1 MAHSIRAIYRAG
13 QLQLIDPVSLSEGE
27 EVELVIVPQRDRLRS
42 LLHDL
47 IIETDVIKP
56 YSTADEMTL
65 MQAVMAALDHTS
77 SLSATLIEERRSG
90 P

>member
-13 QLQLIDPVSLSEGE
+13 QLQLIDPVSLTEGE

-47 IIETDVIKP
+47 IIEMDVIKP
-56 YSTADEMTL
+56 YSTAEEMSL

>member
-13 QLQLIDPVSLSEGE
+13 QLQLIDPVSLTEGE

-47 IIETDVIKP
+47 IIETDVKP
-56 YSTADEMTL
+56 YSTAEEMSL

-77 SLSATLIEERRSG
+77 SLSSTLIEERRSG